1 MASATEAYDAVRA
14 RLDAV
19 DSGITVPLRWH
30 GEDNGPLPDVP
41 ADFAY
46 VVFDNMGSRPG
57 PIAFGGG
64 VGRNLYRNLAGV
76 TVYVFVPS
84 RGGGRRAMLHAETI
98 AARLRSYRDD
108 DIFCRSADITPAG
121 DGASIAAPGLQRN
134 ELNNYQCAI
143 VEIDVTFDT
152 VG

>member
-1 MASATEAYDAVRA
+1 MASATQAYDAVRA

-19 DSGITVPLRWH
+19 DSGITIPLRWH

-46 VVFDNMGSRPG
+46 VVFDNLGSRPG

-64 VGRNLYRNLAGV
+64 IGRNVYRNLAGV
-76 TVYVFVPS
+76 TVFVFVPN
-84 RGGGRRAMLHAETI
+84 RAGVRRAMVEAETI
-98 AARLRSYRDD
+98 AARLRSFRDD

-121 DGASIAAPGLQRN
+121 DGASIAPPGLQRN
-134 ELNNYQCAI
+134 ELNNYLCAV
-143 VEIDVTFDT
+143 VEVDLTFDT

>member
-1 MASATEAYDAVRA
+1 MASATDAYDALRA

-46 VVFDNMGSRPG
+46 VVFDNMGSRTG

-64 VGRNLYRNLAGV
+64 VGRNVYRNQAGI
-76 TVYVFVPS
+76 TVFVFVPN
-84 RGGGRRAMLHAETI
+84 RAGVRRAMVEAETI
-98 AARLRSYRDD
+98 AARMRSFRNNE
-108 DIFCRSADITPAG
+108 IFCRSADVTPVG
-121 DGASIAAPGLQRN
+121 DGASISPPGLQRN
-134 ELNNYQCAI
+134 ELNNYLCAM
-143 VEIDVTFDT
+143 VEIDLSFDQI
-152 VG
+152 G